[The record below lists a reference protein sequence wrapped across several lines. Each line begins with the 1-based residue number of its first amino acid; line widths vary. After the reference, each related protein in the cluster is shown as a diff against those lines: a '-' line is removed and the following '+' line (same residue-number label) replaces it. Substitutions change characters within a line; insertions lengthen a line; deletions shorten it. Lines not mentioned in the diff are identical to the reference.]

1 MPEFTLQTTFLRRS
15 RGSTRMS
22 NWEPPR
28 YAPRSRDEN
37 LAPLLPRAGR
47 LSASSHSED
56 GPETQPRA
64 KGEERR
70 PKMTR
75 GATRD
80 GATDVG
86 RPAHA
91 IVLAAGSG
99 ERLRPVTER
108 WLGEHRPKQ
117 YCTFVGTRSMLQHT
131 LDRVKTVVPQRN
143 IVTVIAQ
150 EHERYLASAV
160 PAPFPGTL
168 VRQPVEPRHRR
179 RRLSAARLRAR
190 ARSRCDRHDLPVRPL
205 HLSRGPL
212 PPVRDGQLS
221 PVPRPRGLA
230 APARACRR
238 PRSRP
243 TTDGSRRLRRCPA
256 RRSLRCDRSSG

>member
-1 MPEFTLQTTFLRRS
+1 
-15 RGSTRMS
+15 
-22 NWEPPR
+22 
-28 YAPRSRDEN
+28 
-37 LAPLLPRAGR
+37 
-47 LSASSHSED
+47 
-56 GPETQPRA
+56 
-64 KGEERR
+64 
-70 PKMTR
+70 MTR

-80 GATDVG
+80 GATDAG

-150 EHERYLASAV
+150 EHERYLAGAV

-168 VRQPVEPRHRR
+168 VRQP
-179 RRLSAARLRAR
+179 SN
-190 ARSRCDRHDLPVRPL
+190 
-205 HLSRGPL
+205 RGP
-212 PPVRDGQLS
+212 PSASFCRS
-221 PVPRPRGLA
+221 PTCSSA
-230 APARACRR
+230 I
-238 PRSRP
+238 P
-243 TTDGSRRLRRCPA
+243 T
-256 RRSLRCDRSSG
+256 RRSWSSPATTSSTRRAASSST